1 MATEK
6 QRQNYIEKYCD
17 FIPTTGLGDD
27 NDDYLNIVNKESG
40 AYLTLATKHK
50 VIAIPDSLDFLIER
64 GIIEGIDSTFGKGR
78 PANFGFS
85 PKENKWFG
93 WSRGGA
99 IDGFTIGST
108 VKKGDIAFRASNKDE
123 FEEATIRFWTSD
135 TDETGVRIQNRTKK
149 GFDVVITML
158 YDSTEHPGEKVK
170 GQEYIWPYEYP
181 EEYGRGEWTAETME
195 DAKRMAMDFAE
206 AAFFLF
212 DDINSFEL

>member
-50 VIAIPDSLDFLIER
+50 VLAIPDSLDFLIER
-64 GIIEGIDSTFGKGR
+64 EITEGIDSTFGKGR

-93 WSRGGA
+93 WSHRA
-99 IDGFTIGST
+99 IYGFTIGST
-108 VKKGDIAFRASNKDE
+108 VKKGDIGFRASNKED
-123 FEEATIRFWTSD
+123 FEEDLIRFWTSEND
-135 TDETGVRIQNRTKK
+135 GTEVRIQNRTDK
-149 GFDVVITML
+149 GFELAITMSH
-158 YDSTEHPGEKVK
+158 DSTEHPGEKLK
-170 GQEYIWPYEYP
+170 GQENIWPYEYP
-181 EEYGRGEWTAETME
+181 KEYGRGEWTAETME
-195 DAKRMAMDFAE
+195 DAKQMAMDFAE
-206 AAFFLF
+206 NIA
-212 DDINSFEL
+212 